1 MMEANKKIKIKV
13 LEDFHPRKGQVIE
26 VTEAAAKGLLRR
38 KDSYIL
44 AKETPTKGEA
54 QNGN

>member
-1 MMEANKKIKIKV
+1 MEANKKIKIKV